1 MMITR
6 TVTLDKHKRALELL
20 IPNKLRKTLT
30 FHSAEANV
38 VSLFNRISEFLVS
51 ICRESGKERASERA
65 RRKRKEKRR
74 EEVKM

>member
-51 ICRESGKERASERA
+51 ICRESGKERASEREG
-65 RRKRKEKRR
+65 RGRRR
-74 EEVKM
+74 EERK